1 MESSQS
7 DGKIETDQEM
17 KDLAG
22 KLKQLGLKW
31 KHSKKTAFPKQSH
44 PPKGKD

>member
-1 MESSQS
+1 VSARTLESSQS

-22 KLKQLGLKW
+22 KLKQLGLK
-31 KHSKKTAFPKQSH
+31 
-44 PPKGKD
+44 